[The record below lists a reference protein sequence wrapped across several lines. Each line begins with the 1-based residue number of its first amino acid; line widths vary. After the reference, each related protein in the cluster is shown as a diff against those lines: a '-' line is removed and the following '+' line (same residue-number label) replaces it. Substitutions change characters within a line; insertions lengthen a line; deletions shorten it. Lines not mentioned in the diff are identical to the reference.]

1 MKQRFAGRIA
11 IRSAQT
17 SESGKIDDLLMLSYS
32 ALLQPVYSADVMAA
46 ALPLMVR
53 SNPRLIASGLYYVAL
68 LNDELVGCGGW
79 SI

>member
-1 MKQRFAGRIA
+1 
-11 IRSAQT
+11 
-17 SESGKIDDLLMLSYS
+17 MLSYS

-68 LNDELVGCGGW
+68 LNDGLVGCGGW